1 MMINDNNDDV
11 IHGFEKEIMR
21 QTRNRNVNQK
31 LRDMMTDFH
40 TKLQDDINKKIMS
53 SEQMTMSENTVPKN
67 QYQQHVER
75 VLRDLVD
82 EGLGI
87 GDVSL
92 EQIYALLNRPTPLLD
107 LDIILE
113 TNRYKKDY
121 AVLEIR
127 NPDSQIIKY
136 GVFALFFNDV
146 TYVLTTTNKRLM
158 DETVIVYTESTID
171 PSIIVDTA
179 YLYEKQ
185 IGRTLYLRRFVR
197 RENNPE
203 RLTVLTND
211 TLPMAPISQIL
222 TGEIGVTP
230 IGMDL
235 MDLNII
241 IKNGTYIST
250 TEFEKLDAVIS
261 IMMTF

>member
-1 MMINDNNDDV
+1 MMINDNADDV
-11 IHGFEKEIMR
+11 IHGFQKEIMR
-21 QTRNRNVNQK
+21 QTINRNVNQK
-31 LRDMMTDFH
+31 LRDMMADFH
-40 TKLQDDINKKIMS
+40 TKLQDDINKKIEL
-53 SEQMTMSENTVPKN
+53 SEQMSVSKN
-67 QYQQHVER
+67 PISTDKQYVEGI
-75 VLRDLVD
+75 LRSLAD

-92 EQIYALLNRPTPLLD
+92 EQIYALLNHPQLF
-107 LDIILE
+107 DIFILQ

-121 AVLEIR
+121 AVLEIS

-158 DETVIVYTESTID
+158 DETVIVYTESTSD
-171 PSIIVDTA
+171 PSVIVDTS

-185 IGRTLYLRRFVR
+185 IGRTLYLRRFAR

-203 RLTVLTND
+203 RLTDLTTD
-211 TLPMAPISQIL
+211 IPMAPISQML
-222 TGEIGVTP
+222 MGEIGVTP